1 MPAARDDVSEEKVVV
16 NLPLGPPVDDLKASV
31 VVERKTKSLIPFT
44 VFRFRLWCSFTYK
57 NVCSSEELDVTEPAE
72 EKRPRVVFMWIGSD
86 MALARVEMEKR
97 MCLIKA
103 WEDRESGEQTMSA
116 IVAWQ
121 NSKKGDLEAERTTIE
136 EKLKK
141 QKAEYIER
149 MKSKLA
155 LI

>member
-1 MPAARDDVSEEKVVV
+1 
-16 NLPLGPPVDDLKASV
+16 
-31 VVERKTKSLIPFT
+31 
-44 VFRFRLWCSFTYK
+44 
-57 NVCSSEELDVTEPAE
+57 
-72 EKRPRVVFMWIGSD
+72 MWIGSD

>member
-72 EKRPRVVFMWIGSD
+72 EKRPRGPVDRGKYVVGFLFRLHFHD
-86 MALARVEMEKR
+86 
-97 MCLIKA
+97 
-103 WEDRESGEQTMSA
+103 
-116 IVAWQ
+116 
-121 NSKKGDLEAERTTIE
+121 
-136 EKLKK
+136 
-141 QKAEYIER
+141 
-149 MKSKLA
+149 
-155 LI
+155 